1 MREMRKNRF
10 LYMIIALVLLA
21 TLASACRPNAQPA
34 KTVQPEV
41 ITSETVAEDS
51 EPQPTQLDDEGNE
64 LGLYGQPIDVP
75 IMDAN
80 RDLQISRTGENISYK
95 VDAVSLQDVMTYY
108 QENLTAADWI
118 PGPNEN
124 PVGSRNL
131 VTLARTNEA
140 KDRVTVT
147 MQNNPIGEFV
157 VVSIV
162 IIRAP

>member
-1 MREMRKNRF
+1 
-10 LYMIIALVLLA
+10 
-21 TLASACRPNAQPA
+21 
-34 KTVQPEV
+34 
-41 ITSETVAEDS
+41 
-51 EPQPTQLDDEGNE
+51 
-64 LGLYGQPIDVP
+64 
-75 IMDAN
+75 MDAN

-95 VDAVSLQDVMTYY
+95 IDAVTLQDVMTYY
-108 QENLTAADWI
+108 QDNLTEAGWI

-124 PVGSRNL
+124 PVGTRNL